1 MLRLPHALFSLG
13 LVATSL
19 VAQSPL
25 PQVAKAGKTAKTAKA
40 IDPADLDLAVKPCD
54 DFYQYANGGWLK
66 RSTIP
71 ADKARFGSFEELAD
85 RNRDTLHAILEET
98 SQRSDWKKGS
108 LEQKVGDFFAS
119 GMDQAAIE
127 KLGAAPL
134 SPWLARIEA
143 MKSTRDLASVLA
155 AFHGAHAGGGGF
167 GFGVAQDAK
176 NSTQYL
182 AQLSQGGL
190 GLPDRDYY
198 TKTDAKSK
206 DLREKYVAHVAKM
219 MVLAGEDSMDARA
232 HADAV
237 MIVETRLAKASMS
250 RVDQRDPQKTY
261 HKMLVSELEQMAP
274 QFAWRLYF
282 KGLGLK
288 QVGDVNVR
296 QPAFIMEFGSMA
308 EDITLPEW
316 RAYLRWHAVSS
327 AAPHLSRAFVDEAF
341 DFNSRILNG
350 IPQQQDR
357 WKRVQAV
364 LDTPSALGE
373 AAGQLYVKQ
382 AFSPE
387 AKQKMVVLIENLRAA
402 LKEKIVALPW
412 MGADTKQQAL
422 KKLAAFGV
430 KVGYPDKWKDASKIE
445 VVRGDFYGNIMRARA
460 FETRHNLEK
469 LGQPIDRTEWGM
481 TPSTVNAYY
490 SPTMNEIVFPAGI
503 LQPPFFDAKADD
515 AVNYGGIGAVIGH
528 EMTHGFDD
536 SGSQFDAEG
545 NLKNWW
551 TEADKKAYESRTD
564 LVVKEF
570 DAFKALPDQ
579 NVNGKLTL
587 GENIADLGGLKIA
600 FAAWQ
605 KSLGGRSPDPID
617 GFTGPQRFFLNF
629 AVIWRNVIRPE
640 AQRVRLNTDPHSP
653 GRFRTIGPL
662 SNLPEFYQ
670 AFGCADGDAMKR
682 AEDVRPSI
690 W

>member
-1 MLRLPHALFSLG
+1 MSRLSPTLLSIG
-13 LVATSL
+13 LLATTL
-19 VAQSPL
+19 VAQGPA
-25 PQVAKAGKTAKTAKA
+25 PKTPPKA
-40 IDPADLDLAVKPCD
+40 IDPVNLDTTVKPCD
-54 DFYQYANGGWLK
+54 DFYHYANGGWLK
-66 RSTIP
+66 RTTIP

-85 RNRDTLHAILEET
+85 RNRDVLHAILEET
-98 SQRSDWKKGS
+98 SRRTDWKRGS
-108 LEQKVGDFFAS
+108 IEQKVGDFYAS
-119 GMDQAAIE
+119 GMDTAAIE

-134 SPWLARIEA
+134 KPWLSRIEA
-143 MKSTRDLASVLA
+143 MKGPKDLAPVLA
-155 AFHGAHAGGGGF
+155 AFHSARAGGGGF
-167 GFGVAQDAK
+167 GLFVSQDAK
-176 NSTQYL
+176 NSAQYIV
-182 AQLSQGGL
+182 QLSQGGL

-198 TKTDAKSK
+198 LKEDAKSK
-206 DLREKYVAHVAKM
+206 ELRAKYVAHVARM
-219 MVLAGEDSMDARA
+219 MVLAGEDPQDARA

-237 MIVETRLAKASMS
+237 MALETRLAKASMT
-250 RVDQRDPQKTY
+250 RVEQRNPQATY
-261 HKMLVSELEQMAP
+261 HKMPVAELARLAP
-274 QFAWRLYF
+274 QFGWSAYF
-282 KGLGLK
+282 KGRGIKRL
-288 QVGDVNVR
+288 VDVNVR
-296 QPAFIMEFGSMA
+296 QPDFFKEFGVLA
-308 EDITLPEW
+308 EQITLPEW
-316 RAYLRWHAVSS
+316 KAYLRWHAISSS
-327 AAPHLSRAFVDEAF
+327 APYLSKAFVDEAF

-357 WKRVQAV
+357 WKRVQAA
-364 LDTPSALGE
+364 LDRPSALGE
-373 AAGQLYVKQ
+373 AAGQLYVKK
-382 AFSPE
+382 AFSPD
-387 AKQKMVVLIENLRAA
+387 AKKKMIVLIENLRAA
-402 LKEKIVALPW
+402 LKEKIIALPW
-412 MGADTKQQAL
+412 MGEDTKKQAL

-445 VVRGDFYGNIMRARA
+445 IKRNDFFGNLMRARA
-460 FETRHNLEK
+460 YETRHNIEK

-503 LQPPFFDAKADD
+503 LQPPFFDANADD

-551 TEADKKAYESRTD
+551 TAADKKAYESRTD

-600 FAAWQ
+600 YAAWQ
-605 KSLGGRSPDPID
+605 KSLGGKEPAPID

-629 AVIWRNVIRPE
+629 AIVWRNVMRPE
-640 AQRVRLNTDPHSP
+640 ALRVRLNTDPHSP
-653 GRFRTIGPL
+653 GQYRTIGPL
-662 SNLPEFYQ
+662 SNLPEFFA
-670 AFGCADGDAMKR
+670 AFGCKDGDAMKR
-682 AEDVRPSI
+682 PEDERPSI

>member
-1 MLRLPHALFSLG
+1 MSRISPALLSLG
-13 LVATSL
+13 LLATTL
-19 VAQSPL
+19 VAQSPAPKTL
-25 PQVAKAGKTAKTAKA
+25 PKA
-40 IDPADLDLAVKPCD
+40 IDPANLDTSVKPCD

-85 RNRDTLHAILEET
+85 RNRDVLHAILEET
-98 SQRSDWKKGS
+98 SKRTDWKKGS
-108 LEQKVGDFFAS
+108 LEQKVGDFYAA
-119 GMDQAAIE
+119 GMDMDAIE

-134 SPWLARIEA
+134 KPWLERIDA
-143 MKSTRDLASVLA
+143 MKGPKDLAPVLA
-155 AFHGAHAGGGGF
+155 AFHGARAGGGGF
-167 GFGVAQDAK
+167 GLGVSQDAK
-176 NSTQYL
+176 NSTQYIV
-182 AQLSQGGL
+182 QLNQGGL

-198 TKTDAKSK
+198 TKDDAKSK
-206 DLREKYVAHVAKM
+206 ELRTKYTAHVARM
-219 MVLAGEDSMDARA
+219 MVLAGEDPLDAGA

-237 MIVETRLAKASMS
+237 MLVETRLAKASMT
-250 RVDQRDPQKTY
+250 RVEQRDPQKTY
-261 HKMLVSELEQMAP
+261 HKMPVSELVQLAP
-274 QFAWRLYF
+274 QFDWSAYF
-282 KGLGLK
+282 KGRGIKKLE
-288 QVGDVNVR
+288 DVNVR
-296 QPAFIMEFGSMA
+296 QPGFFKEFGVLA
-308 EDITLPEW
+308 EQIALPEW
-316 RAYLRWHAVSS
+316 KAYLRWHAVSS
-327 AAPHLSRAFVDEAF
+327 AAPHLSKAFVDEAF
-341 DFNSRILNG
+341 DFNSRTLNG

-373 AAGQLYVKQ
+373 AAGQLYVKK

-412 MGADTKQQAL
+412 MGDDTKKQAL

-445 VVRGDFYGNIMRARA
+445 VLRGDFYGNIMRARA
-460 FETRHNLEK
+460 YETRHNLEK
-469 LGQPIDRTEWGM
+469 LGQPINRTEWGM

-503 LQPPFFDAKADD
+503 LQPPFFDVNADD
-515 AVNYGGIGAVIGH
+515 AVNYGGIGTVIGH

-536 SGSQFDAEG
+536 SGSQFDADG

-551 TEADKKAYESRTD
+551 TAADKKAYESRTD
-564 LVVKEF
+564 LVVQQF

-587 GENIADLGGLKIA
+587 GENIADLGGLKISY
-600 FAAWQ
+600 AAWQ
-605 KSLGGRSPDPID
+605 KSLAGKQSEPID
-617 GFTGPQRFFLNF
+617 GFTGPQRLFLNF
-629 AVIWRNVIRPE
+629 AIIWRNVIRPE
-640 AQRVRLNTDPHSP
+640 AMRVRLNTDPHSP
-653 GRFRTIGPL
+653 GQYRTVGPL
-662 SNLPEFYQ
+662 SNLPEFFT
-670 AFGCADGDAMKR
+670 AFGCNDGDAMKR
-682 AEDVRPSI
+682 PENVRPSI